1 MLSPAEVGYDLTLYA
16 QVWLEERMR
25 LMRALA
31 KAVAEKPRPRA
42 VHDVR
47 VACRRLREAIEFF
60 RGVPEVPPLSDIDRA
75 ARALARSVRR
85 LRELEVA
92 RKRLSRLK
100 LPSSAAAGART
111 QESLRRVLK
120 KRLRRAQE
128 KDLPRIGKRAGELET
143 AIGDRLPLYA
153 KPRAIEPDR
162 ARESHLMAFVE
173 ARVAEKRALMEALFD
188 GLRAEGRTRGRV
200 GRAAGVR
207 ADRLHAV
214 RVAVKH
220 WRYAS
225 EIARAV
231 MPRVLYRP
239 LVTRLRLLQEIGG
252 KGQDFVDLERIAGEE
267 LDRMEVSSRAR
278 RSLMSSIRASRRA
291 AAGDFLT
298 ALGSRLPAVQ
308 AVSAGG

>member
-16 QVWLEERMR
+16 QVWLEERLR
-25 LMRALA
+25 LTRALA
-31 KAVAEKPRPRA
+31 RSVAEKPTPRA

-47 VACRRLREAIEFF
+47 VAVRRLREAIEFF
-60 RGVPEVPPLSDIDRA
+60 RGVPEVPPLSDVDRA
-75 ARALARSVRR
+75 ARALARSVRK
-85 LRELEVA
+85 LRELDVA
-92 RKRLSRLK
+92 GKRIVELSQK
-100 LPSSAAAGART
+100 AAGGSSAHVREKLAKA
-111 QESLRRVLK
+111 LK
-120 KRLRRAQE
+120 KRRRRASE
-128 KDLPRIGKRAGELET
+128 KNLDRIRKRAAELEA
-143 AIGDRLPLYA
+143 AIDENLPLYS

-162 ARESHLMAFVE
+162 ARESHLLAFVE
-173 ARVAEKRALMEALFD
+173 ARVAEKRVLVETLYEGVRPKTSLHA
-188 GLRAEGRTRGRV
+188 GGTRAE
-200 GRAAGVR
+200 
-207 ADRLHAV
+207 RLHAV